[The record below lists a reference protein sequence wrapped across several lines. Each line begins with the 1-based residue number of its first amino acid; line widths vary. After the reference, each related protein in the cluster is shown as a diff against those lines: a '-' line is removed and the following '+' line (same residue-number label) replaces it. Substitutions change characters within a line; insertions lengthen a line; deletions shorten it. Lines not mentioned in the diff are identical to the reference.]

1 MTAVEVAAL
10 LAKMATS
17 AGIVVFASLVV
28 ERSGPLL
35 GALVATLPISMGPA
49 YAFLALEHGPGFVA
63 AAALASLP
71 SVAGIGALVAVYVV
85 LAQRRGLALSLGAG
99 LLAWLVVAV
108 VGRAYAGDPAASLA
122 LNAMVYAAGLAV
134 VRTYRGGAFG
144 APPARRWWDVPLR
157 ATGVMA
163 MVAATVLLG
172 RLAGPEAA
180 GVAALAPVV
189 FGSLALIL
197 HPRLGG
203 KASAAVLANRWRRWS
218 ASSRRWP
225 SCTSRRCRSACRWR
239 SPARSRSASAGTSVP
254 SPAHGGVPRPGGGAL
269 LRRHRQARDRRAGDR
284 AHPLAHVEQADL
296 EFLDVEVGLHPRHD
310 RARDI
315 GFGRGAVGEQV
326 DPARAPLVLPIE
338 PDLPQQSRDREEL
351 PRPVIGVAC
360 LPFRLRHVGTAVV
373 DLDDDHGACPFRTQT
388 VTGHETPAMNRLVKG
403 KAAAVELSNHR
414 RKTAFRRAA
423 RCLKGWCPGAVSRS
437 AARSAS

>member
-17 AGIVVFASLVV
+17 AGIVVLASLVV

-108 VGRAYAGDPAASLA
+108 VGRAYAGGPAASLA

-144 APPARRWWDVPLR
+144 APPARRWWDAPLR
-157 ATGVMA
+157 ATAVTA

-203 KASAAVLANRWRRWS
+203 KASAAVLANSMAPMVGFVAALAFLHLAAVPLGLPLALSGALAICVGWNLGTFARARWR
-218 ASSRRWP
+218 AAAGRRRATP
-225 SCTSRRCRSACRWR
+225 PPPTGPG
-239 SPARSRSASAGTSVP
+239 PARG
-254 SPAHGGVPRPGGGAL
+254 
-269 LRRHRQARDRRAGDR
+269 
-284 AHPLAHVEQADL
+284 
-296 EFLDVEVGLHPRHD
+296 
-310 RARDI
+310 
-315 GFGRGAVGEQV
+315 
-326 DPARAPLVLPIE
+326 
-338 PDLPQQSRDREEL
+338 
-351 PRPVIGVAC
+351 
-360 LPFRLRHVGTAVV
+360 
-373 DLDDDHGACPFRTQT
+373 
-388 VTGHETPAMNRLVKG
+388 
-403 KAAAVELSNHR
+403 
-414 RKTAFRRAA
+414 
-423 RCLKGWCPGAVSRS
+423 
-437 AARSAS
+437 